1 MKQLFVDILTKM
13 TPNSIGPAD
22 IQYSFKNGDKTIYID
37 IDWRYVNPNNV
48 PKLEFTLPFTY
59 TSSDYSWE
67 ANNICTRKIYTLRI
81 NGCLYWMDFNP
92 VEICEIDRLIYNIFS
107 NYQTNNIQAI
117 QHYLNADTQ
126 TDPKTTEQKFEAA
139 QERVAEDNG
148 NE

>member
-13 TPNSIGPAD
+13 TPNAIGPSD
-22 IQYSFKNGDKTIYID
+22 IQYSFKNGDKTIYIY

-48 PKLEFTLPFTY
+48 PKLEFTLPFTHGY
-59 TSSDYSWE
+59 VDYSW
-67 ANNICTRKIYTLRI
+67 NQSSTFSQKIYVLRI
-81 NGCLYWMDFNP
+81 NGCIYWMDFNP

-107 NYQTNNIQAI
+107 NYQTSQIQAI

-126 TDPKTTEQKFEAA
+126 ADPKTTEQKFEEA
-139 QERVAEDNG
+139 QEAVAN